1 MATLES
7 PSLGGTSMV
16 EDEFAYTTKMIGVD
30 LSNFSAWH
38 NRSQL
43 ILRLLEE
50 RRADDVARKAF
61 LEAELGIIGEAL
73 NVGPE
78 DQSLWY
84 YHQYMISQVIG
95 HPSIPTIAPALS
107 AAERAAYVRKEIDNI
122 KDLLEDYEDIKLIY
136 EALLEYSL
144 VLKRLGE
151 QGQIES
157 NENPYQ
163 WLAKV
168 RKLDPMRAGRW
179 DDIGKQLGLDH
190 P

>member
-1 MATLES
+1 
-7 PSLGGTSMV
+7 MV

-43 ILRLLEE
+43 IIRLLDE
-50 RRADDVARKAF
+50 RRADDAARKAF

-84 YHQYMISQVIG
+84 YHQHMISQVVG
-95 HPSIPTIAPALS
+95 HPSMPTIAPALTT
-107 AAERAAYVRKEIDNI
+107 AERADYVRKEIDNI
-122 KDLLEDYEDIKLIY
+122 KDLLEDYDDIKWIY

-144 VLKRLGE
+144 VLRSLGE
-151 QGQIES
+151 QGQDES
-157 NENPYQ
+157 NESPHQ

-179 DDIGKQLGLDH
+179 DDVEKQLGSYQQ
-190 P
+190 